1 MTNGE
6 IAKREQS
13 RIRKANPDWIVK
25 SNPMALTTITIDNKR
40 AYLLSFTHMQRL
52 PDKPGEE
59 LLEILAANIFY
70 RKGKKWLEK
79 KYE

>member
-6 IAKREQS
+6 IAKKEQQ
-13 RIRKANPDWIVK
+13 RIRESNPDWIIK

-52 PDKPGEE
+52 PDNPDEA
-59 LLEILAANIFY
+59 LLEVLAANVFY
-70 RKGKKWLEK
+70 HKGKRWLEK